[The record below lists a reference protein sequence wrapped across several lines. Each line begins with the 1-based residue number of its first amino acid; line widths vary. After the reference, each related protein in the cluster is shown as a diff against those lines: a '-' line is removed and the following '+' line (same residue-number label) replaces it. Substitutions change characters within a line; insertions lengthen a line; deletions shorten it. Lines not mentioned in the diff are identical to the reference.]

1 MACSI
6 SISGLTRDCE
16 ASKGGIKKVFIAEYN
31 ADLAATV
38 KESAESATS
47 ASTFPTASG
56 VSWYEYAFRRN
67 TGSMTSTLNVDD
79 ANGTNYVST
88 DLVLQF
94 SRMDAKKFAEMKALS
109 VGEVMAYVVDCNGEK
124 WFLGADEAVIA
135 SAGTGQTGT
144 AKGDGNYYQI
154 TLQANDDTYPINWA
168 GEDPVAQ
175 NNA

>member
-6 SISGLTRDCE
+6 ALSGLTFDCE
-16 ASKGGIKKVFIAEYN
+16 TSKGGIKEVIIAVY
-31 ADLAATV
+31 DKDVAAGI
-38 KESAESATS
+38 KASAESATS
-47 ASTFPTASG
+47 ASTVSG
-56 VSWYEYAFRRN
+56 GTWYSYTFRRN

-109 VGEVMAYVVDCNGEK
+109 TGEVMAFVVDCNGEK
-124 WFLGADEAVIA
+124 WFLGADEAVVA

-168 GEDPVAQ
+168 GQLPTVE

>member
-6 SISGLTRDCE
+6 ALSGLTFDCE
-16 ASKGGIKKVFIAEYN
+16 TSKGGIKEVIIAVY
-31 ADLAATV
+31 DKDVAAGI
-38 KESAESATS
+38 KASAESATS
-47 ASTFPTASG
+47 AST
-56 VSWYEYAFRRN
+56 VSAGTWYSYTFRRN

-109 VGEVMAYVVDCNGEK
+109 TGEVMAFVVDCNGEK
-124 WFLGADEAVIA
+124 WFLGADEAVVA

-168 GEDPVAQ
+168 GRLPTVE